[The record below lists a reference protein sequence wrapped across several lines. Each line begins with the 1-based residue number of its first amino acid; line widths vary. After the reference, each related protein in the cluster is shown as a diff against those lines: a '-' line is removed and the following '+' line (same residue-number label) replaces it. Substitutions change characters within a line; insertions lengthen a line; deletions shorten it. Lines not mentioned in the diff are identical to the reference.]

1 VPDRLVIDRVS
12 RCYPGQPPDQAA
24 LRDVHL
30 AVDGGRFVT
39 LMGPSGC
46 GKSTLLRLLAGLD
59 EPDQGAVTLFGGS
72 PDAVR
77 RAKAI
82 GLVAQR
88 PALMPWLSVLDNV
101 TLLQRVNRPRHAGA
115 GPDAAEILAAVG
127 LGDVLHRKPH
137 ELSGGM
143 QQRVAIARAFALTPR
158 LLLMDEPFAALDEFT
173 REALQVQLLAL
184 WERWRTTVVFVTH
197 SIREA
202 VLLGDTVVV
211 MAARPGRILSTQVID
226 LPRPRGA
233 ELIGSAAVAA
243 YEDGLRRS
251 WKHSA

>member
-1 VPDRLVIDRVS
+1 
-12 RCYPGQPPDQAA
+12 
-24 LRDVHL
+24 LRDIDL
-30 AVDGGRFVT
+30 AVDAGHFIT
-39 LMGPSGC
+39 LIGPSGC

-72 PDAVR
+72 PDAAR
-77 RAKAI
+77 RAKGI

-88 PALMPWLSVLDNV
+88 PALLPWLSVLDNV
-101 TLLQRVNRPRHAGA
+101 TLPQRVNRRRRAAP
-115 GPDAAEILAAVG
+115 GPDAAGILAAVG

-143 QQRVAIARAFALTPR
+143 QQRVAIARAFALAPR

-184 WERWRTTVVFVTH
+184 WQRWRTTVVFVTH

-202 VLLGDTVVV
+202 MLLGDTVVV
-211 MAARPGRILSTQVID
+211 MAARPGRVLATRVID

-233 ELIGSAAVAA
+233 ELIGSASLGA
-243 YEDGLRRS
+243 YEDELRRS
-251 WKHSA
+251 WTHRA